1 MNEPMTDFQFKTI
14 LKMVLD
20 ILKSSKD
27 IDEAIEKVEKL
38 LKEEEK

>member
-1 MNEPMTDFQFKTI
+1 MTDFQFKTL

-27 IDEAIEKVEKL
+27 IDEAVAKVENL
-38 LKEEEK
+38 LDNGQTK

>member
-1 MNEPMTDFQFKTI
+1 MTDFQFKTL

-27 IDEAIEKVEKL
+27 IDEAVAKVENL
-38 LKEEEK
+38 LNGDQDK